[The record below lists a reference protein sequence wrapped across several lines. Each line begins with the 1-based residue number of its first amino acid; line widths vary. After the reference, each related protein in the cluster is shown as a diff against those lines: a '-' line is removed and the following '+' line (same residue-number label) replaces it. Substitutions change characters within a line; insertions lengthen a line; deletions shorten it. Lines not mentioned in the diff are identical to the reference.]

1 MSTNAVAGT
10 SQNVGFTEAVQNVH
24 TSQEM
29 IAADQSQAIQSQ
41 LLQTLAAPLK
51 FVERKLSSRNAG
63 SVLKHLSQEQS
74 MNQSISPDK
83 HDPTP
88 KNISADQ
95 KRKQDGQ
102 QLSLNKKHKE
112 VIDRYLKLKESNM
125 QGQAGQDHKTAA
137 QDHVEKTSLVTET
150 QRSVFE
156 PVKPEV

>member
-1 MSTNAVAGT
+1 VSTNAVAGT

-150 QRSVFE
+150 QRSVVE